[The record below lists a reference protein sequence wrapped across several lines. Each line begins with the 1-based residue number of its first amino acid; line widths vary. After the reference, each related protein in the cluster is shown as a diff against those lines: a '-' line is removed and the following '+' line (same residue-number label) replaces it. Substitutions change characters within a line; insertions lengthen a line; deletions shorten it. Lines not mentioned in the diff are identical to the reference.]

1 MTTDIQDNTEK
12 IDEYIEK
19 ITKAVNYEQKKV
31 FCNAKGLNF
40 YFSDFI
46 KNETQQLIQEHI
58 LEREYIFILKKINVL
73 FEDYNDASLADRK
86 EKINQLNILLEQFKT
101 FKILTK
107 EERAKSISNTFIIKY
122 PSNGITSEN
131 WEIKSVRTIK
141 GVGDVWTENLAKANI
156 HTIKEL
162 LYYFPRKHLDYS
174 NRVKIKD
181 CKIGSLVTIWGVIKK
196 TECFTSPRNKN
207 ITILNVLISDG
218 TGSVSLSW
226 FYGRANKYL
235 QEQYKRK
242 YPENYYVL
250 ASGTVKFD
258 KYTKKKSLDKTEV
271 ELIGEYD
278 NKNDIET
285 LNTNRIVPVYPLTEN
300 LNLKWLRK
308 TIKLAL
314 GIYQDKILDPLP
326 KWLKQDYQLGDLPNS
341 IKEFHFPTDN
351 DTLQKARRRL
361 VFDELFYFQLGF
373 IFKRK
378 QEEKYLNSLSLKYDG
393 EYVNNFLKN
402 LPFKLTNAQQ
412 RVFKEITVD
421 LISPK
426 PMSRLIQGDVGSGKT
441 VVAVLTMLIA
451 VQNGFQAALMAPT
464 EILAE
469 QHYRKIK
476 DWLEK
481 LNLNVGFLVGSQ
493 TKKTKAKILEE
504 VENGNTNVLI
514 GTHALIQEG
523 VKFNNLGLVIIDEQ
537 HRFGVKQRISLRNK
551 GQNPEVLTMTATP
564 IPRTLALALHGD
576 LDVSS
581 IDELPPGRKPVET
594 LLVRGR
600 DRKHMWSTVKD
611 EVENGHQIYVV
622 FPLIE
627 ESETLTAKAAT
638 VEAER
643 IQEKIFPEFKVG
655 LLHGQM
661 KNTEK
666 EEIMNKFTN
675 KEIDIL
681 VSTTVIE
688 VGVDVPNATVMVIEN
703 AERFG
708 LAQLHQLRG
717 RVGRGADKSYCFL
730 ATDKMGDVAEQRLG
744 IMTETNNGFI
754 IAEQDLK
761 LRGPGEFLGYRQSGL
776 PDFILAD
783 LVNDTEILEEARNA
797 AKFMIEKD
805 NELNDYQHRFVKQ
818 ELFKFFKDNVDF
830 IFS

>member
-1 MTTDIQDNTEK
+1 MLTETENNIDK
-12 IDEYIEK
+12 IEEYTEK
-19 ITKAVNYEQKKV
+19 ITKALNYEEKKA

-46 KNETQQLIQEHI
+46 KSETQNLIEKEV
-58 LEREYIFILKKINVL
+58 LEREYLFILKKINVI
-73 FEDYNDASLADRK
+73 FDDYEEVCLADRRIK
-86 EKINQLNILLEQFKT
+86 VKQLNLLLEQIIAFKL
-101 FKILTK
+101 LTK
-107 EERAKSISNTFIIKY
+107 EERVKALSNIFIISQA
-122 PSNGITSEN
+122 PTSEN
-131 WEIKSVRTIK
+131 WEDKSVQTIR
-141 GVGDVWTENLAKANI
+141 GVGSVWTENLAKANI
-156 HTIKEL
+156 HTIKDL

-174 NRVKIKD
+174 NRVKIRD
-181 CKIGSLVTIWGVIKK
+181 CKIGSLVTIWGIIKK

-207 ITILNVLISDG
+207 ITILTVYIKDETGIISL
-218 TGSVSLSW
+218 TW

-242 YPENYYVL
+242 YPENYNVL
-250 ASGTVKFD
+250 ASGTVTFD
-258 KYTKKKSLDKTEV
+258 KYTKKKSLDKAEV

-278 NKNDIET
+278 KDNDIKS
-285 LNTNRIVPVYPLTEN
+285 LNTNRILPVYTLKEN

-314 GIYQDKILDPLP
+314 DTYQDKIFDPLP
-326 KWLKQDYQLGDLPNS
+326 KWLRQDFELFDLAKS

-351 DTLQKARRRL
+351 TSLVKARRRL
-361 VFDELFYFQLGF
+361 VFDELLYFQLGF
-373 IFKRK
+373 LYKRK

-393 EYVNNFLKN
+393 EYVNKFLDN
-402 LPFKLTNAQQ
+402 LPFKLTNAQD

-441 VVAVLTMLIA
+441 VVAVLTILIA
-451 VQNGFQAALMAPT
+451 IQNGFQTALMAPT

-476 DWLEK
+476 EWFEK

-493 TKKTKAKILEE
+493 TKKIKANILENI
-504 VENGNTNVLI
+504 ENGNTNVVI
-514 GTHALIQEG
+514 GTHALIQDG

-551 GQNPEVLTMTATP
+551 GQNPEILTMTATP

-581 IDELPPGRKPVET
+581 IDELPPGRKYIET
-594 LLVRGR
+594 TIIKGKN
-600 DRKHMWSTVKD
+600 RKDMWSLVK
-611 EVENGHQIYVV
+611 EQVEKGHQIYVV

-627 ESETLTAKAAT
+627 ESETLSAKAAT
-638 VEAER
+638 VEYQK
-643 IQEKIFPEFKVG
+643 IQEKIFPEFNVG
-655 LLHGQM
+655 LLHGKM
-661 KNTEK
+661 KNAEK
-666 EEIMNKFTN
+666 DEIMNKFTN

-688 VGVDVPNATVMVIEN
+688 VGVDVPNATVMIIEN

-730 ATDKMGDVAEQRLG
+730 ASDKIGDTAEQRLG

-754 IAEQDLK
+754 ISEQDLK

-776 PDFILAD
+776 PDFLLAD
-783 LVNDTEILEEARNA
+783 LVNDIEILEEARNA
-797 AKFMIEKD
+797 AKIMIDKD
-805 NELNDYQHRFVKQ
+805 NELDNYIHRFVKQ
-818 ELFKFFKDNVDF
+818 EVFKFFKNNGDF